1 MIYRRARVCLG
12 SASPKFKEIKQ
23 KKGSL
28 GLWLSVPSLKGSS
41 SLWARCRITSC
52 SSHSLSQPLPADRE
66 RIFCVSKTVK
76 QAAAIPLCV
85 IFSCDAYEI
94 WKKEH
99 QLHTCTQLYLVV
111 IFSTSSALQLPY
123 TEPLLV
129 FICNSYSFPAT
140 SSLGRCIQSQGCVYS
155 FLTRT
160 HFWISSGYFSWHH
173 LLLLEGFPME
183 MFSNLLCLLVIEQFY
198 VPYLAKLCV
207 SFYENSSCTIKMSF
221 LQRKERVE

>member
-1 MIYRRARVCLG
+1 MALCSFPQRKQQFMGQVQNHKLQLSLPFTALTCRQGKDFLCKQDCQTGSSYPSVCHFPLWCLRNMEKRA
-12 SASPKFKEIKQ
+12 SASYLHP
-23 KKGSL
+23 
-28 GLWLSVPSLKGSS
+28 
-41 SLWARCRITSC
+41 
-52 SSHSLSQPLPADRE
+52 
-66 RIFCVSKTVK
+66 
-76 QAAAIPLCV
+76 V
-85 IFSCDAYEI
+85 IFSN
-94 WKKEH
+94 
-99 QLHTCTQLYLVV
+99 V